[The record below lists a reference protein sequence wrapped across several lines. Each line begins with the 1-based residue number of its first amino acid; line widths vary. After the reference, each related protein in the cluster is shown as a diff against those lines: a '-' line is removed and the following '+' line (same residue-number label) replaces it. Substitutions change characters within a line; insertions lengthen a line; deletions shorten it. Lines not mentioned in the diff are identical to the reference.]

1 MAARELVAREARK
14 CLGSV
19 YGRDEGHRNKSEAK
33 KRGDGLM
40 ESVKGRE
47 GAETQ

>member
-1 MAARELVAREARK
+1 MAARELVAREARN

-19 YGRDEGHRNKSEAK
+19 YSRDERDRNKSEAK
-33 KRGDGLM
+33 KRGDWLI
-40 ESVKGRE
+40 ESVKDRE